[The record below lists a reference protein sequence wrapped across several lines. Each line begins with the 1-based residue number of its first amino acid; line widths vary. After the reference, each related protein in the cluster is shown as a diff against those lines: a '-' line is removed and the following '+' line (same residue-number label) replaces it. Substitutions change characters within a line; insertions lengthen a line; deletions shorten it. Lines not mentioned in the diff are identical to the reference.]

1 MPTDSLDTLR
11 RELRAHAVAADAE
24 FLQRFFKTGPGEYAE
39 GDVFIGVR
47 VPQIRALSRQGDAL
61 GLADLTVLL
70 RSPIHEERLLALVML
85 VRRFERR
92 NSPVRREV
100 YELYLRERRH
110 INNWDLVDLSA
121 PNIVGGWL
129 LDHPREILDEL
140 VVSPTLWDR
149 RIAVLA
155 TFALLRA
162 GQFDDTLRLCAR
174 LLRDPEDLLHKACG
188 WMLREVGKRDL
199 APLRAFLT
207 QHAGNMPRT
216 MLRYSLEKLEP
227 GERKKWMSS

>member
-1 MPTDSLDTLR
+1 MPTDALDTLR
-11 RELRAHAVAADAE
+11 RALHAHAVKADAQ

-47 VPQIRALSRQGDAL
+47 VPQIRALSRQGDEL
-61 GLADLTVLL
+61 ELTDLAVLL

-140 VVSPTLWDR
+140 VASPTLWDR

-155 TFALLRA
+155 TFTLLRA
-162 GQFDDTLRLCAR
+162 GQFDDTLRLCTR
-174 LLRDPEDLLHKACG
+174 LLRDPEDLMHKACG

-199 APLRAFLT
+199 APLRAFLAR
-207 QHAGNMPRT
+207 HAGDMPRT
-216 MLRYSLEKLEP
+216 MLRYSLEKLDAA
-227 GERKKWMSS
+227 ERTKWMSA